1 MSVVN
6 IRRDVDDKFYR
17 YRMPLLQTKIEGKG
31 NGIKTV
37 IPNMSDIA
45 RSLSRPPT
53 YPTKFFGCELGAQTS
68 FDEKNDRYIVNGA
81 HDADRLRELLDGF
94 IDKFV
99 LCGDCKNPE
108 TDLKILKDG
117 DILRN
122 CKACGKRTG
131 VDMKHKL
138 TTFIVKH
145 PPPKRVKGAKG
156 AGKSA
161 GQDAGDAGSDDE
173 LTKRIKA
180 EAAEIPT
187 AEQRGNVDDDW
198 SVDTSEAAVAAR
210 VKALEG
216 GVKSSLVLGDDDE
229 DEDEDSPYSQ
239 FGQWLIANR
248 KGGEEGRE
256 CTPAEVY
263 KKAQEFGIEKK
274 HKTVQVLAQALFTE
288 DAPKEIEK
296 YGAVLAKMVG
306 DSEKHQKAMLGGF
319 ERLAGVQYPSLVPNG
334 VPKIL
339 MALYQIDVLD
349 EDFVK
354 NWGTHVSKKYVDKDI
369 SKKVRRA
376 AAPFL
381 EWLDQADSES
391 EDDDDEDSD
400 DESEDEEPPKPKAK
414 ANGNGVKKQAAP
426 APAQNDEDDD
436 SDLDNL

>member
-6 IRRDVDDKFYR
+6 IPSRRRRQVL
-17 YRMPLLQTKIEGKG
+17 PLPHALLQTKIEGKG

-45 RSLSRPPT
+45 RSLSRPPA
-53 YPTKFFGCELGAQTS
+53 YPTKFFGCELGAQVSADDKT
-68 FDEKNDRYIVNGA
+68 DRYIVNGA

-161 GQDAGDAGSDDE
+161 GQDAGDGGSDDE

-187 AEQRGNVDDDW
+187 AEQRGNVDGRL
-198 SVDTSEAAVAAR
+198 VRRHLRGRRRRTRQGARGQRQVVAR
-210 VKALEG
+210 
-216 GVKSSLVLGDDDE
+216 LGDDEE
-229 DEDEDSPYSQ
+229 DEDEDSPYAQ
-239 FGQWLIANR
+239 FGRWLVANR

-256 CTPAEVY
+256 CSAAEVY

-274 HKTVQVLAQALFTE
+274 HKTVQVLAQSLFTE
-288 DAPKEIEK
+288 DAPKEIER

-319 ERLAGVQYPSLVPNG
+319 ERLAGVQYPALVPNG

-349 EDFVK
+349 EEFVK
-354 NWGTHVSKKYVDKDI
+354 NWGTHVSKKYVDKDT

-376 AAPFL
+376 AAAPFL
-381 EWLDQADSES
+381 QWLDEADSDS
-391 EDDDDEDSD
+391 DDDEDDSD
-400 DESEDEEPPKPKAK
+400 DEAKP
-414 ANGNGVKKQAAP
+414 NGNGAKKSSEE
-426 APAQNDEDDD
+426 EDDD

>member
-156 AGKSA
+156 AGKAA

-187 AEQRGNVDDDW
+187 AEQRGNADDDW

-216 GVKSSLVLGDDDE
+216 SVKSSLVLGDDDE
-229 DEDEDSPYSQ
+229 DEDEDSPYAQ
-239 FGQWLIANR
+239 FGQWLQANR
-248 KGGEEGRE
+248 KGGQEGRE

-296 YGAVLAKMVG
+296 YGAVLVKMVG

-319 ERLAGVQYPSLVPNG
+319 ERLAGVQCPTLVPNG

-354 NWGTHVSKKYVDKDI
+354 NWGTHVSKKYVSKDI

-391 EDDDDEDSD
+391 EQDSDDDDD
-400 DESEDEEPPKPKAK
+400 DDDDDDKPPKSKANV
-414 ANGNGVKKQAAP
+414 NGNGINKTAH
-426 APAQNDEDDD
+426 NDDNDDDDD